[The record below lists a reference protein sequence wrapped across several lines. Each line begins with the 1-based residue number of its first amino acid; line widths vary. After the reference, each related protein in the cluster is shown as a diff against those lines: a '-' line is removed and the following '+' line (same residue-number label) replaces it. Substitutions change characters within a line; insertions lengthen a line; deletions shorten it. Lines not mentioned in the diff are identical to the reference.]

1 MFESA
6 FSELMGSLHDI
17 IVVKAGGVHGVPNQ
31 AHQISKNKNMLQ
43 TVKTAPGRCTA
54 CGNGQTLP

>member
-6 FSELMGSLHDI
+6 FSELMGSLLDI
-17 IVVKAGGVHGVPNQ
+17 IVVKAGGVHGIPNQ
-31 AHQISKNKNMLQ
+31 AHQISKNMLQ
-43 TVKTAPGRCTA
+43 TVKTAPGRCTS